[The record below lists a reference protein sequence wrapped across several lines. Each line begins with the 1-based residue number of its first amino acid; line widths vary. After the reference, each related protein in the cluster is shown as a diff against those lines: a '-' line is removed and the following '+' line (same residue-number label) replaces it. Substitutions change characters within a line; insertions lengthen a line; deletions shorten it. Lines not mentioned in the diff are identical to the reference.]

1 MLRPGGWVGLRRT
14 LAALALGAVMA
25 PGASADVIDVTAAQA
40 EAAAAAATPVVS
52 DMMYSTS
59 GSIGMTGVTGANVI
73 SFIPEAASAFT
84 TPSAFSLGTFVVG
97 YLPPGA
103 KTTYDKT
110 PFTITYTALKVNGAE
125 PTVNQSPVVI
135 SGFLNGTVGGPSSSS
150 VVATF
155 SPISDSEFLTADYL
169 NKLSVLDPQ
178 VALVPSTT
186 NGGRTTAQAHLRVSA
201 APIPEPT
208 TIALFATTLVGLG
221 LRRRF
226 SRRDAA

>member
-1 MLRPGGWVGLRRT
+1 MLRPGGWAGLRWT
-14 LAALALGAVMA
+14 LATLALGTVMA
-25 PGASADVIDVTAAQA
+25 RGAAADVIDSAAAQA
-40 EAAAAAATPVVS
+40 EAAAAAAAPVVT
-52 DMMYSTS
+52 DMMYATS

-73 SFIPEAASAFT
+73 SFIPEAASAFS

-110 PFTITYTALKVNGAE
+110 PFTITYTALKLNGKE
-125 PTVNQSPVVI
+125 PTKNETPITI
-135 SGFLNGTVGGPSSSS
+135 SGFLNGTVAGPSTSS

-155 SPISDSEFLTADYL
+155 SPISDPRFNLDDYV
-169 NKLSVLDPQ
+169 NRISVLDPQ

-186 NGGRTTAQAHLRVSA
+186 NGGRTTAQAHLRVVA

-226 SRRDAA
+226 TRRNAA

>member
-1 MLRPGGWVGLRRT
+1 MLKPGGWVGLRWT
-14 LAALALGAVMA
+14 LATLALAAVTARGAR
-25 PGASADVIDVTAAQA
+25 ADVIDSAAAQA
-40 EAAAAAATPVVS
+40 EAAEAAATPVVT
-52 DMMYSTS
+52 DMMYATS

-73 SFIPEAASAFT
+73 SFIPEAASAFS

-103 KTTYDKT
+103 KTTYQNT
-110 PFTITYTALKVNGAE
+110 PFTITYTALKLNGAE
-125 PTVNQSPVVI
+125 PTKNESPVTI

-155 SPISDSEFLTADYL
+155 SPIDNNKFLTDGYL
-169 NKLSVLDPQ
+169 NRISVLDPQ

-208 TIALFATTLVGLG
+208 TVALFATALVGLG

-226 SRRDAA
+226 TRRNAA